1 MNDIKVFFLDLWHDL
16 REKRLW
22 PVAAGLLLA
31 VIAVPVLLLDDA
43 PKKGSS
49 STPAAGVAPAGT
61 PGSPQPAD
69 LAAAEDVTSDLGQF
83 DSKDPFEGGGGGES
97 GAESS
102 GSSASGGT
110 VENIPGGPSSSSSS
124 GGGGSTSVGTGGTE
138 GDTLA
143 PGGDTKNVPEGEEKQ
158 TDEKKTETEE
168 KSTAVTPFSYT
179 VDIDFGRAGNTHLR
193 RDVTPLTLLPD
204 KKRPLLVFMGIT
216 SSRKT
221 AMFKVEGA
229 VASLKGEGICL
240 PSRKECNFLYLRSD
254 EDHNVQFLTDTS
266 GRRYTLK
273 LHDINRVTSSDLA
286 AKKSAKRTRDR
297 ARGATG
303 VFVGE
308 R

>member
-1 MNDIKVFFLDLWHDL
+1 MNDVKVFFLDLWHDL

-22 PVAAGLLLA
+22 PVAVGLLVA
-31 VIAVPVLLLDDA
+31 VIAVPLLLLDDS
-43 PKKGSS
+43 PKKGSAP
-49 STPAAGVAPAGT
+49 TPAAAGAAPAGT

-69 LAAAEDVTSDLGQF
+69 LAAAEDVNSDLGQF
-83 DSKDPFEGGGGGES
+83 DSKDPFEGGGGS
-97 GAESS
+97 GDDEESS

-110 VENIPGGPSSSSSS
+110 VENIPGSSSSSSS
-124 GGGGSTSVGTGGTE
+124 GGGGSTSIGTGGDS

-143 PGGDTKNVPEGEEKQ
+143 PGGETKTVPEGEEK
-158 TDEKKTETEE
+158 TTEEKQTEE
-168 KSTAVTPFSYT
+168 KSTPVTPFSYT
-179 VDIDFGRAGNTHLR
+179 VDIDFGRAGKTHLR

-273 LHDINRVTSSDLA
+273 LHDINRVSSSDLA
-286 AKKSAKRTRDR
+286 AKKSAKRKRDR
-297 ARGATG
+297 ARGATS